1 MLFNILLPVS
11 VSLHYFFL
19 LPISFSDLFILMILR
34 YWFCSW
40 HFRFE
45 VAIGKHQLC
54 WGFSRGLM
62 WCSTKLRKNTSNSF
76 LQSFLSTIA
85 VCIVLAMFFI
95 NRSACPFTFGSLS
108 VIFRTTNPDLA
119 AYSCRERNGGPLSAV
134 TSDGY
139 PNSENK

>member
-11 VSLHYFFL
+11 IRLHYFFL
-19 LPISFSDLFILMILR
+19 LSISFSDLFILMILR

-40 HFRFE
+40 HFCFE
-45 VAIGKHQLC
+45 VAIRKPQLC

-62 WCSTKLRKNTSNSF
+62 WCSTIITQKYNYF

-95 NRSACPFTFGSLS
+95 NRSTCPFTFGLPG
-108 VIFRTTNPDLA
+108 VIFRTTNPDFA
-119 AYSCRERNGGPLSAV
+119 AYSL
-134 TSDGY
+134 
-139 PNSENK
+139 NS